1 MILTF
6 DEPQKLTDYFDVP
19 VDTTNWSKQYES
31 NQPATPKR
39 EIPEPNFSLKEAL
52 KPLSNL
58 ALPDSGLFLL
68 ALEIPHKAI
77 FIGFSESKSKKSNI
91 IHRLCRYRTV
101 ITATNVGNVHSPE
114 KWQIF
119 AKKRFDYFRYQKLDD
134 SCSDVRF
141 VIGQIND
148 STEFRYFVNVIRN
161 NSNGILDEICSR
173 LWNESNSKSVEILN
187 NDVREHDFKHKVVI
201 WSKEI

>member
-6 DEPQKLTDYFDVP
+6 DEPRKLTSDFNVP
-19 VDTTNWSKQYES
+19 PDSTSWNKQYEGNS
-31 NQPATPKR
+31 NNITPKR
-39 EIPEPNFSLKEAL
+39 GTPHFKLNEAL
-52 KPLSNL
+52 QPLSNS

-77 FIGFSESKSKKSNI
+77 FIGFSENKSKKSNL

-101 ITATNVGNVHSPE
+101 ITATNVGHVHSPE

-187 NDVREHDFKHKVVI
+187 NDVREHDFKHKVVL